1 MRSFFFEN
9 SNQINAT
16 LLPKTH
22 FTLYVTQFTRKD
34 GDHCTKDFVFISQT
48 WSWCKTSFR
57 RDTCAFGYMCY
68 PWDTIGETKD
78 SESSFVA
85 SSQYLGHSW
94 SPPEGQQNDAA
105 DAVVAVG
112 GVGGGQGGQG
122 HGGQNLPQT
131 QHQSNQLQHHHCFSL
146 RVTRWYG
153 PFLVGLLLYLP
164 TFFSR
169 KK

>member
-1 MRSFFFEN
+1 MCFF
-9 SNQINAT
+9 S
-16 LLPKTH
+16 
-22 FTLYVTQFTRKD
+22 
-34 GDHCTKDFVFISQT
+34 
-48 WSWCKTSFR
+48 
-57 RDTCAFGYMCY
+57 
-68 PWDTIGETKD
+68 WDTIGETKD

-112 GVGGGQGGQG
+112 GVGGGGGGQG

-146 RVTRWYG
+146 RVTR
-153 PFLVGLLLYLP
+153 
-164 TFFSR
+164 
-169 KK
+169 